1 MREKRECV
9 HPLLLLLLLL
19 LYTPFKEAL
28 SINALCTFVYIYIW
42 QLSSLRSDCR
52 YLPYSTHFSESMTI
66 FSTEDGQNAKI
77 LEVHTKM
84 AADGY

>member
-9 HPLLLLLLLL
+9 HPLLLLL

-42 QLSSLRSDCR
+42 QLSSLRAFIDLTVATC
-52 YLPYSTHFSESMTI
+52 HI
-66 FSTEDGQNAKI
+66 Q
-77 LEVHTKM
+77 HTFLSL
-84 AADGY
+84 